1 MATIGKSYQPLALV
15 REQPQTAATV
25 SKLITSRVNPT
36 QTDVKKQIETSID
49 QAQSIQ
55 ITQSISQRII
65 DSENIFQLFPDLE
78 LAAQILI
85 SSILSPK
92 DMMGTELIF
101 TVDASNIPSEVIG
114 QITTTIKDEFEKV
127 YKLDEEL
134 PDILK
139 SMLFVSGA
147 YVQAVIPESSVD
159 QIINSGYNLSREEVT
174 VLNDWMK
181 KASSIGFLGP
191 RSEGLSSRK
200 TALESVIGTDTPAGE
215 QFIQAYSE
223 KEKKLV
229 PLKFADEQIQ
239 ITDDYRLLKSSTLVK
254 KAREQATR
262 SIIKNLSFA
271 TQRNVA
277 AEGRQKITHRDLSA
291 LLYKSPN
298 AKPASFVIA
307 PTSAQTVRE
316 NLSRPLM
323 MRLPSESVIPVY
335 TPGDEKNHVGYFVL
349 IDGEGHPVTKNI
361 LSNTG
366 SSGLTP
372 LGDQSAGM
380 SSLLLQR
387 AKNNLMDISK
397 QDYTLDNINEI
408 YANLVESDLIERLK
422 NGIYGSGVEIGRNMD
437 VYRIMLARSLANQY
451 TRILYLPRELCTYF
465 AFNHYD
471 NGIGKSL
478 IDDLRVLMSLR
489 AIILFAK
496 VMALTK
502 NAIATTHV
510 NMTLD
515 EDDPDPQKTIEMAF
529 HEIIRMRQQYFPL
542 GINSPVDLVD
552 WIQRAGLEFTF
563 EGHPG
568 IPNTKFEFEQ
578 KNASYQQPDNELD
591 EILRKQTYM
600 ALGIPPETIDNGFNS
615 EFATTVLSNNILL
628 SKRVLVYGQRL
639 SPQLTEHLKKIIEN
653 DPFLK
658 NKILK
663 IIQDNIEKIAKTA
676 DEATQARLAE
686 DKENAINSI
695 YKDVLA
701 SFFVSLPKPDVT
713 TVQTQSTAFSE
724 YVDAIDKGLEAVINA
739 DIMPQTIAGDLGNS
753 IDLVKATFKSYFL
766 RKWMAENGFLPE
778 LSEITST
785 DAEGESSVDLLG
797 QAKNHLDILIKNST
811 NFIKSMQ
818 PMADATSKDLSGIEE
833 AGSSSTDFGSSSDD
847 SGSGGSGDDFSSTG
861 GDDFNFDTGG
871 EEENNQEES
880 ETPEDKSG
888 EDKTGEED
896 NLGL

>member
-1 MATIGKSYQPLALV
+1 MATTGKSYQPLALV
-15 REQPQTAATV
+15 REQPQTAAAV
-25 SKLITSRVNPT
+25 SKLITSRVNPV

-101 TVDASNIPSEVIG
+101 TVDTKNIPSEVVG

-127 YKLDEEL
+127 YKIDEEL
-134 PDILK
+134 PDILRA
-139 SMLFVSGA
+139 MLFVSGG

-159 QIINSGYNLSREEVT
+159 QIINSGYSLSREEVST
-174 VLNDWMK
+174 INDWMK
-181 KASSIGFLGP
+181 KASPIGFLGP
-191 RSEGLSSRK
+191 RTEGLSVRK
-200 TALESVIGTDTPAGE
+200 TALESVVDTNSPVGE
-215 QFIQAYSE
+215 QLIQYYSE
-223 KEKKLV
+223 KEKKLIPV
-229 PLKFADEQIQ
+229 KFADGTVQV
-239 ITDDYRLLKSSTLVK
+239 TDDYRLLKSSQIVQ
-254 KAREQATR
+254 KAREQATQ
-262 SIIKNLSFA
+262 SIIKNLSFTA
-271 TQRNVA
+271 QKSIA
-277 AEGRQKITHRDLSA
+277 LEGRQKITHRDLSA
-291 LLYKSPN
+291 LLYKGPN
-298 AKPASFVIA
+298 TKPASFVIA

-323 MRLPSESVIPVY
+323 MRLPTESVIPVY

-408 YANLVESDLIERLK
+408 YANLVESDLIDRLK
-422 NGIYGSGVEIGRNMD
+422 NGIYGNNIEIGRNMD

-471 NGIGKSL
+471 NGVGKSL

-628 SKRVLVYGQRL
+628 SKRVLVYGQSL

-653 DPFLK
+653 DPYLK

-663 IIQDNIEKIAKTA
+663 ILQDNVEKINKAG
-676 DEATQARLAE
+676 DEEIQARLAE
-686 DKENAINSI
+686 DKDAALAVI
-695 YKDVLA
+695 YKDVLD

-724 YVDAIDKGLEAVINA
+724 YVDAIDKGLEAVINS
-739 DIMPQTIAGDLGNS
+739 DIMPQTIAGELGNS

-766 RKWMAENGFLPE
+766 RKWMADNGFLPE
-778 LSEITST
+778 LSEITAT
-785 DAEGESSVDLLG
+785 DSEGDSSVDLLG
-797 QAKNHLDILIKNST
+797 QAKNHLDTLIKNST

-818 PMADATSKDLSGIEE
+818 PMADATTKDLAGIEE

-847 SGSGGSGDDFSSTG
+847 TGGGESSDDFSGMGSGDFDFGGSS
-861 GDDFNFDTGG
+861 DDFGSDTSNQ
-871 EEENNQEES
+871 EPSDDKENNK
-880 ETPEDKSG
+880 ED
-888 EDKTGEED
+888 D
-896 NLGL
+896 LGL